1 MRFPLRFSSLP
12 VCLFLGITGIRA
24 QISLVDD
31 LQRPIVLPRPATRIV
46 SLAPSIT
53 ESLFAIGAGDQVVGV
68 TEYCNYPPEAQSR
81 RHVGGMINPSIETIV
96 GLQPDLIL
104 FSMEGNQRQ
113 DFTILTALHVP
124 AFVTNPRNLD
134 DINRSLLQLGI
145 LTGHRREAMAL
156 TDSLARR
163 AALLKA
169 HIGPVR
175 TRTLLFVSVQPL
187 VAVGVRTFLNELL
200 VDAGGDNL
208 AASTGLTYPP
218 MSREVVLRQDPA
230 VLLIASDVLDSA
242 QSIAALYPEWSRLS
256 AVRENRVYRVNA
268 DLISRPGPRAVDGL
282 ATLITY
288 LQTGHP

>member
-12 VCLFLGITGIRA
+12 VCLLLGITGIRA